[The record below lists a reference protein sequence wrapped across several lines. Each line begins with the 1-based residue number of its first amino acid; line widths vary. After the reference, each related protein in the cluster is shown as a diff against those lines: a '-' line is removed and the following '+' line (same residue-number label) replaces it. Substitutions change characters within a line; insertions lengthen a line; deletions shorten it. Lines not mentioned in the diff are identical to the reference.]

1 MVIERNFSISAN
13 IRAIFPIERFDNF
26 YLIFGIGCASKTR
39 GSRAADKSDN
49 FRTLW
54 RNTRR
59 RNLINLWL
67 NKKPRRWW
75 YRTNSRELYS
85 IVLWSLFRFF
95 IILLANDAQSL
106 DESDLA
112 LDSGVKRFSPRYL
125 NAFKTNGLGLV
136 SAVKKAVKRIYWKV
150 LKFIIA
156 RRYVS

>member
-1 MVIERNFSISAN
+1 MISNELTRTVFDCIMVFVSV
-13 IRAIFPIERFDNF
+13 F
-26 YLIFGIGCASKTR
+26 YYITGG
-39 GSRAADKSDN
+39 
-49 FRTLW
+49 
-54 RNTRR
+54 
-59 RNLINLWL
+59 
-67 NKKPRRWW
+67 
-75 YRTNSRELYS
+75 Y
-85 IVLWSLFRFF
+85 
-95 IILLANDAQSL
+95 DAQSL